1 MTDGWAAVSASR
13 TDPRSRR
20 STADHVTRDRESA
33 FAPSVLRRA
42 WPRWAHACTG
52 PWAASRSS
60 RWPPANPV
68 APVMSG
74 TPGTRSAAAVLAL
87 VVLAELGVLVL
98 DRPPPPLVVAV
109 PRDSFREAL
118 FERLPRPPAERL
130 QLRGVERVA
139 AIVAGTI
146 GHRLDQRVG
155 LADERQDPVR
165 QVHVLDVVAAADVVD
180 LAGRPPLDQQIDG
193 AAM

>member
-1 MTDGWAAVSASR
+1 
-13 TDPRSRR
+13 
-20 STADHVTRDRESA
+20 
-33 FAPSVLRRA
+33 
-42 WPRWAHACTG
+42 
-52 PWAASRSS
+52 
-60 RWPPANPV
+60 
-68 APVMSG
+68 MSG

-109 PRDSFREAL
+109 PPDGFCEAVV
-118 FERLPRPPAERL
+118 ERLARPPAQRP
-130 QLRGVERVA
+130 QLPGVERIA
-139 AIVAGTI
+139 AIVAGTV

-180 LAGRPPLDQQIDG
+180 LPGRPLLD
-193 AAM
+193 